1 MKRFTAISLALV
13 LALGTLTACG
23 SDEAATTP
31 AATDSQTSTAA
42 ASTDAAATEED
53 AVDPADWAT
62 FDTLIKEIKS
72 TTDYAE
78 REAMMHEAEDILM
91 DTGCIVPIYYY
102 NDPYMVKSYVKGVY
116 GTVEGMKYF
125 YHATIEQ

>member
-78 REAMMHEAEDILM
+78 REAMMLEAEDMLM
-91 DTGCIVPIYYY
+91 ETGALFALYYY
-102 NDPYMVKSYVKGVY
+102 NDIFMQKRNIY
-116 GTVEGMKYF
+116 
-125 YHATIEQ
+125 